1 MNIMRTRSA
10 LFAFA
15 LVAVIALTGCGEKTV
30 KVQTGERVVCT
41 YGETVSSTVKT
52 IEVPASKAADYKV
65 VTKKVTC
72 ARHKALEA
80 LYAAAQKAIAD
91 GDLTAARAK
100 LAEVLAMEAG
110 FRNAAEQAAQ
120 IDAGKKPTPDT
131 GTGSGNTGGS
141 TDATGSGVPETPVA
155 SLAKWVPDSITGYKA
170 DPVVA
175 DTNALTREYV
185 PTGSSPVVSIV
196 VVAEQFKTAEA
207 AKAAAADTIAREYP
221 SSRST
226 VDADGRTLSF
236 GVSGTKFAAVAWNEG
251 AILVV
256 VEGFPK
262 SGTGSSLKSTLQ
274 AIAAAIIP

>member
-1 MNIMRTRSA
+1 MNTMRTRSA
-10 LFAFA
+10 LFAVA
-15 LVAVIALTGCGEKTV
+15 LAAVLALTGCGEKTV

-41 YGETVSSTVKT
+41 YGETISTTVKT
-52 IEVPASKAADYKV
+52 IEVPASKAADYRV

-80 LYAAAQKAIAD
+80 LYAAAQKSIAD
-91 GDLTAARAK
+91 GDLAAARAK

-110 FRNAAEQAAQ
+110 FRKAAEQAAQ
-120 IDAGKKPTPDT
+120 IDAGKTPKPDT
-131 GTGSGNTGGS
+131 GGGPATPGGS
-141 TDATGSGVPETPVA
+141 TETTGSGVPETPVA
-155 SLAKWVPDSITGYKA
+155 SLAKWVPDSIPGYKA

-185 PTGSSPVVSIV
+185 PSGSAPVVSIV
-196 VVAEQFKTAEA
+196 VVAEQFKTADA
-207 AKAAAADTIAREYP
+207 AKAAADDTIARQYP

-226 VDADGRTLSF
+226 VDADGRKLSF

-256 VEGFPK
+256 VEGYPK
-262 SGTGSSLKSTLQ
+262 SGSGSSLKGTLQ
-274 AIAAAIIP
+274 TIASAIIP